1 MTEYVM
7 ALKNGKDIIHKT
19 QQSTRE
25 QAVKYFS
32 KIKQMP
38 VEKFNEIWENGI
50 KWELDNNEFNHEN
63 NFLKLDSSKSNTRL
77 GWISKIEIETAIK
90 LIADWYTKFKN
101 GENMRE
107 VSKEQIRFFAKMK

>member
-1 MTEYVM
+1 MLKNKKINKKVIMAEYVM

-38 VEKFNEIWENGI
+38 VEKFNEIFIVTEI
-50 KWELDNNEFNHEN
+50 K
-63 NFLKLDSSKSNTRL
+63 K
-77 GWISKIEIETAIK
+77 
-90 LIADWYTKFKN
+90 
-101 GENMRE
+101 
-107 VSKEQIRFFAKMK
+107 

>member
-7 ALKNGKDIIHKT
+7 ALKNGKEIIHKT

-38 VEKFNEIWENGI
+38 VEKFNEIFIVTEI
-50 KWELDNNEFNHEN
+50 K
-63 NFLKLDSSKSNTRL
+63 K
-77 GWISKIEIETAIK
+77 
-90 LIADWYTKFKN
+90 
-101 GENMRE
+101 
-107 VSKEQIRFFAKMK
+107 